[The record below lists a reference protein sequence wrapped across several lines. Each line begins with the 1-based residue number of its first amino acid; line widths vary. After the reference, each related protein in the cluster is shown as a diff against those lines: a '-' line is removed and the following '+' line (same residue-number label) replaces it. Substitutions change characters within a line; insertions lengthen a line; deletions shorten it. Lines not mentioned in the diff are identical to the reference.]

1 MTDQIAEQAGDE
13 DLIGPIDYLILEFPQ
28 AQFTGE
34 GVPLLLDLVDRGIVR
49 ILDLA
54 VVKVNE
60 DGQAISVDLQQVI
73 DESGAS
79 EWEVFVG
86 ASAGLLD
93 QGDLDAAAAISSPG
107 AALAILVY
115 ENSWAAPF
123 AAAMRRAGGQMVAF
137 GRIPV
142 QDILAALDQ
151 AEA

>member
-1 MTDQIAEQAGDE
+1 MTDPTATE
-13 DLIGPIDYLILEFPQ
+13 DFIGPIDYLILEFPE
-28 AQFTGE
+28 AKFTGE
-34 GVPLLLDLVDRGIVR
+34 GIPLLLDLVDRGIVR

-54 VVKVNE
+54 VLKVNE
-60 DGQAISVDLQQVI
+60 DGQAISLDLQQVI
-73 DESGAS
+73 DDSGAT
-79 EWEVFVG
+79 EWEVFLG

-93 QGDLDAAAAISSPG
+93 QSDYDAAAAVSSPG

-123 AAAMRRAGGQMVAF
+123 ATAMRRAGGQMVAF